1 MENLVRSVVHELAH
15 RFPSRN
21 AYDPKALGGA
31 AEYLESELR
40 LRDLE
45 VESDWFFD
53 GMSKVRNLIVQI
65 PGLEPE
71 APRLIIGAHYD
82 TVLGTPGADDNA
94 TGVAAV
100 IELAVRFRSI
110 PMRHPLCFVLFAHE
124 EPPYFS
130 TSAMGSRQY
139 ASGLH
144 RSGTPVLFMMSLE
157 MLGYASSDLIQ
168 LYPFPLMRTL
178 GGYPREA
185 DFIAVVGNLRS
196 IKGLRIL
203 VRGMRRA
210 CAVRVES
217 LSAPGFLSPLYLS
230 DHSSFWRYG
239 FPAVMIT
246 DTAFLRNP
254 HYHQATDTPETLN
267 WKFLGEVINGIEGG
281 IRTLDA
287 KR

>member
-1 MENLVRSVVHELAH
+1 MQNLPRSVVLELAH

-21 AYDPKALGGA
+21 AYDPTALAGS
-31 AEYLESELR
+31 AEFLESVLR
-40 LRDLE
+40 SCDLE
-45 VESDWFFD
+45 VRSEWYFD
-53 GMSKVRNLIVQI
+53 GLSKVRNLIVQM
-65 PGLEPE
+65 PSLESK
-71 APRLIIGAHYD
+71 APQLIVGAHYD

-100 IELAVRFRSI
+100 IELAVRFRHVST
-110 PMRHPLCFVLFAHE
+110 RHPLCFALFVHE
-124 EPPYFS
+124 EPPNFS

-139 ASGLH
+139 ASRLY
-144 RSGTPVLFMMSLE
+144 RSGSQVLLMMSLE
-157 MLGYASSDLIQ
+157 MLGFASSDPIQ
-168 LYPFPLMRTL
+168 QYPFPLMRTL
-178 GGYPREA
+178 GHYPREA

-196 IKGLRIL
+196 RKRLQLL
-203 VRGMRRA
+203 VLGMRQA
-210 CAVRVES
+210 CTVSVET

-230 DHSSFWRYG
+230 DHSSFWHYG

-254 HYHQATDTPETLN
+254 HYHQATDAPETLN
-267 WKFLGEVINGIEGG
+267 WRFLSEVINGIEGG